1 MTKSGFIEDMILLIR
16 QAESEALKNNIQ
28 ANTVIL
34 NNKKFG
40 KVKPFYAAQ
49 GALPPMICGLEIN
62 LSNELPE
69 GYDFLIYESPITERE
84 RLISDTRKETAREC
98 LKILHGIG
106 GCDAT
111 EEWSKGF
118 DAAID
123 EAYKEISDKYGVMAF
138 DEEDE
143 E

>member
-1 MTKSGFIEDMILLIR
+1 MTKCGFIEDMILLIR
-16 QAESEALKNNIQ
+16 QAESEALKNNIR

-40 KVKPFYAAQ
+40 KIKPFYTAQ

-69 GYDFLIYESPITERE
+69 GYDFLIYESPVTERE
-84 RLISDTRKETAREC
+84 RLISDIRKATAREI
-98 LKILHGIG
+98 LKILHDIG
-106 GCDAT
+106 GCGA
-111 EEWSKGF
+111 EEDYFKGW

-123 EAYKEISDKYGVMAF
+123 GAYKAISDKYGVKPL

>member
-40 KVKPFYAAQ
+40 KVKPFYTAQ

-69 GYDFLIYESPITERE
+69 GYDFLIYESPIMERE

-123 EAYKEISDKYGVMAF
+123 EAYKEISDKYGVTAF